1 MRLPYVTA
9 SGPISFESITNV
21 ISVPATLRLSG
32 IILALLL
39 SGCGDEQPRQQSSE
53 KKSGLTKVEQ
63 TDWLSMQDETA
74 PGDWLIARE
83 MKSGAKLLPDDADK
97 LRQSLAEASAR
108 FKDSP
113 RMIAN
118 RAVQLEQMLKDEGS
132 DETASVLIGGLTKA
146 VAPGRIES
154 FGAAGQQYYNMR
166 KAGLSRERAFDEL
179 SKHYGTGG

>member
-1 MRLPYVTA
+1 MNA
-9 SGPISFESITNV
+9 A
-21 ISVPATLRLSG
+21 PAALKLSG
-32 IILALLL
+32 IALTLLL

-53 KKSGLTKVEQ
+53 KQSGLTKVEQ

-83 MKSGAKLLPDDADK
+83 MKSGAKLAPDDADK

-118 RAVQLEQMLKDEGS
+118 RAVQLERMLKDEGG
-132 DETASVLIGGLTKA
+132 DESASVLIAGLTRV

-154 FGAAGQQYYNMR
+154 FGAAGQQYVNMR

-179 SKHYGTGG
+179 SRRYGMGG

>member
-1 MRLPYVTA
+1 MKAAPAA
-9 SGPISFESITNV
+9 SK
-21 ISVPATLRLSG
+21 LLG
-32 IILALLL
+32 IIFALLL

-53 KKSGLTKVEQ
+53 KRSGLTKVEQ
-63 TDWLSMQDETA
+63 TEWLSMQDETA

-83 MKSGAKLLPDDADK
+83 MKSGVKLAPGDADQ
-97 LRQSLAEASAR
+97 LRQSLAEASAK

-118 RAVQLEQMLKDEGS
+118 RAVQLERMLKDEGGN
-132 DETASVLIGGLTKA
+132 ETAIVLIGGLTRV

-166 KAGLSRERAFDEL
+166 KAGLNSDRAFAEL
-179 SKHYGTGG
+179 SKRYGAGG